1 MYSEH
6 NVLDNRMTNWV
17 TEYVDIYSLLIGQ
30 TPVIVVSSAIS
41 IRRVMDENPAST
53 SGRPQFH
60 MVGLISD
67 PGTNMSTTSYSK
79 PMLPRIGSN

>member
-1 MYSEH
+1 
-6 NVLDNRMTNWV
+6 MTKWAR
-17 TEYVDIYSLLIGQ
+17 EYGDIYSLLIGQ
-30 TPVIVVSSAIS
+30 TPVIVVSSAIA
-41 IRRVMDENPAST
+41 IRELMDENSAST

-79 PMLPRIGSN
+79 PMPLGIGLS